1 MNATPNLR
9 PMSIGDLLDAAFRLY
24 RRYFLTFIGIVAL
37 LQVPM
42 AILQLLA
49 QIPYTQALQ
58 RFTTRPAAPRL
69 GSTFL
74 DFFPLREMLPYY
86 GLLIVL
92 SVVHY
97 LIVYNVMTGA
107 LANAIARSYMGQPV
121 SILSA
126 YSLGGKRIMSLI
138 AASLAPFLIG
148 LAIVLVGAGCV
159 IAALS
164 TIGVRSS
171 QSSNVA
177 LTVIAFL
184 GMFGLVLLL
193 IVVALLVYVRLLLAT
208 QAIVLEERG
217 PMEGLT
223 RSWRLVGQS
232 FWRTLGIVL
241 LVFVFAYII
250 ALIVQLPVLA
260 VLAISGALINNL
272 TLYQFVNVLAAYGVT
287 ILILPLQFTIF
298 TLLYYDLRVRKEGY
312 DIEVQAQQM
321 SQT

>member
-24 RRYFLTFIGIVAL
+24 RRHFLTFIGIVAL

-42 AILQLLA
+42 AILQFLV

-58 RFTTRPAAPRL
+58 RFTTRPPTPRP

-74 DFFPLREMLPYY
+74 DFFPLRELLPYY
-86 GLLIVL
+86 GLLFVL

-126 YSLGGKRIMSLI
+126 YSLGGRRIMSLI
-138 AASLAPFLIG
+138 AASFVPFLIG
-148 LAIVLVGAGCV
+148 LAFVLVGAGCA

-171 QSSNVA
+171 ESSNAGLAVVA
-177 LTVIAFL
+177 VL

-193 IVVALLVYVRLLLAT
+193 ILVGLLIYVRLLLAT
-208 QAIVLEERG
+208 QAIVLEGRG
-217 PMEGLT
+217 ALEGLK
-223 RSWRLVGQS
+223 RSWWLVGQS

-241 LVFVFAYII
+241 LVFLFAYII

-260 VLAISGALINNL
+260 VLAISGAMFRNL
-272 TLYQFVNVLAAYGVT
+272 TLYQFVNLLVAYGVT
-287 ILILPLQFTIF
+287 LVILPLQFIIF

-321 SQT
+321 TLT